1 MIGSAFRNVVSLSEI
16 YFRAIRIRKEHIK
29 TQAFPVEGIA
39 PTSAE
44 FRIGRVFDSAVSII
58 DQIFSISVKICIP
71 EVSGSHALR
80 IKRFRNLG
88 IILVYT
94 VELEELECSY
104 FLTYFENPVSTDCD
118 KVIVSGDGSYGI
130 LVMGNVE

>member
-16 YFRAIRIRKEHIK
+16 YFRTIRIRKEHIK

-71 EVSGSHALR
+71 EVSSNLDA
-80 IKRFRNLG
+80 RFFGVDELNVPQPRTFTFGLNL
-88 IILVYT
+88 T
-94 VELEELECSY
+94 
-104 FLTYFENPVSTDCD
+104 F
-118 KVIVSGDGSYGI
+118 
-130 LVMGNVE
+130 